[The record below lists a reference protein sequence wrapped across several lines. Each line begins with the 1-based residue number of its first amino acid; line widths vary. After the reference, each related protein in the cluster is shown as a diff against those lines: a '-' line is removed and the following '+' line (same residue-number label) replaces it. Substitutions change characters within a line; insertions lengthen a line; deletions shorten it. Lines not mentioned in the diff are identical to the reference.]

1 MSSSNTSNGS
11 AASTIAQAAKAA
23 FEASQLVPSS
33 ERVKALY
40 EIRKELE
47 NAKSEILEA
56 NRKDM
61 QVRSLFA
68 QCLFEATDPC
78 V

>member
-1 MSSSNTSNGS
+1 MSSSNTPSGS